1 MAITS
6 PLFLPLVLHVLV
18 TTARRASSPLL
29 SDSSSGS
36 RTLALAS
43 PAEPVSSSSPVP
55 AFTRQHG
62 DPRCHD
68 YVVAGLNLSGCIQS
82 HSSFPSR

>member
-1 MAITS
+1 VAITS
-6 PLFLPLVLHVLV
+6 PFFLPLGLHVLV
-18 TTARRASSPLL
+18 ITARRASSPPL

-36 RTLALAS
+36 RPLALAS

-55 AFTRQHG
+55 AFTRRHG

-68 YVVAGLNLSGCIQS
+68 DVVAGLNLSGCIQS
-82 HSSFPSR
+82 HSSVPSR